1 MIVIQGNLK
10 KTNAYKVLGLNE
22 GASIKEI
29 RKVYKKLALE
39 YHPDKFSDQKDKEDA
54 QKKFIDIQQA
64 YEELLDKD
72 KKKPHGVNEFNDIFT
87 FDKII
92 NESENKK
99 QAIKLLTE
107 GLTVN
112 PIVTS
117 SHLCGTKINFA
128 RKNVHLC
135 NNHKELDGG
144 NVWRISNIA
153 LTTTLELFIIGG
165 ELSFTNNR
173 GNNIP
178 TVTSLT
184 IGIPKTDIF
193 SEGHDLVMDSY
204 GKYKVKGKTADSVKS
219 FNEGRSSADS
229 HYFVERKEPH
239 ILKEALKN
247 SPDESIV
254 EVITVG
260 NRDFYTV
267 NIPGNVFTYEKLFAA
282 LNPSKVQAPEGFS
295 PLLYWIANPDIAKKL
310 ISPEVH
316 YVEIG
321 MKEGR
326 DAGIQF
332 KENDYLST
340 NPHVKKE
347 IEDGGYINGFEHFSK
362 KGCFEG
368 LSPDGNFDIKK
379 YLNKDSW
386 RNEVPEND
394 QDEDAD
400 ENMDDSENNQSEK
413 YDQCYFFKCINEAM
427 TLIGSNEVHYCKDL
441 YFDGA
446 NQ

>member
-10 KTNAYKVLGLNE
+10 KTSAYTELGLNE

-29 RKVYKKLALE
+29 KKAYKKLVLK
-39 YHPDKFSDQKDKEDA
+39 YHPDKFSDPKAQEDA
-54 QKKFIDIQQA
+54 QEKFIKIQKA
-64 YEELLDKD
+64 YEVLSEKD
-72 KKKPHGVNEFNDIFT
+72 KKKPYGVSEFKDIFT
-87 FDKII
+87 FYKVI
-92 NESENKK
+92 NENEK
-99 QAIKLLTE
+99 QTINFLTE

-112 PIVTS
+112 PTVTS
-117 SHLCGTKINFA
+117 SHICAAKINFA

-135 NNHKELDGG
+135 NNHKELDGA
-144 NVWRISNIA
+144 NVWRIPNIE
-153 LTTTLELFIIGG
+153 LTKTLELFIIGG
-165 ELSFTNNR
+165 GLSFTNNR

-178 TVTSLT
+178 TANYLT
-184 IGIPKTDIF
+184 IGALKPSIF
-193 SEGHDLVMDSY
+193 SKGHDFMLDNY
-204 GKYKVKGKTADSVKS
+204 GKYKVKGKTADSVKD
-219 FNEGRSSADS
+219 FHERRSGADS
-229 HYFVERKEPH
+229 SYFAERKEPH
-239 ILKEALKN
+239 ILKEALKK
-247 SPDESIV
+247 SSDEEIV

-260 NRDFYTV
+260 NEEFYTV

-282 LNPSKVQAPEGFS
+282 LNPKNIKAPEGFN
-295 PLLYWIANPDIAKKL
+295 PLLYWIANPDVKAQL
-310 ISPEVH
+310 LSPEIH
-316 YVEIG
+316 YVQIG

-340 NPHVKKE
+340 NSHVKKE

-368 LSPDGNFDIKK
+368 LSPDGKFDVKK
-379 YLNKDSW
+379 YLNKESW
-386 RNEVPEND
+386 RNETPKND
-394 QDEDAD
+394 QDEEANESMNGN
-400 ENMDDSENNQSEK
+400 ENKQSEK

-427 TLIGSNEVHYCKDL
+427 TLVGSNEVHYCKDL